1 MFDSNLIF
9 ARAPNWPYD
18 EITNDDGCRGLFDPS
33 NDDQQLRL
41 QLECAGGGPGSRIRT
56 AIGSE
61 DHNFYMD
68 RTVLPDPLWWFS
80 FVEPWLSYKELFGFL
95 PLEFALSLLEKAGVP
110 PLYRLGL
117 GFQWNFLDAE
127 RDGFSETDFAEIL
140 HELELFQKPL
150 DIELE
155 RMEKRSTYQIW
166 RKLRR
171 DLRPVHQYWSEQ
183 PKFYT

>member
-1 MFDSNLIF
+1 M
-9 ARAPNWPYD
+9 
-18 EITNDDGCRGLFDPS
+18 TNDDGCRGLSEPS
-33 NDDQQLRL
+33 DDDQQQLRL
-41 QLECAGGGPGSRIRT
+41 QLEYAG
-56 AIGSE
+56 
-61 DHNFYMD
+61 
-68 RTVLPDPLWWFS
+68 
-80 FVEPWLSYKELFGFL
+80 ELFGFL

-127 RDGFSETDFAEIL
+127 RDGFSEMDFAEIL
-140 HELELFQKPL
+140 RELQLFQKPL

-155 RMEKRSTYQIW
+155 QMEKRSTYQIW